1 MNGVRRAFSRV
12 AAITLMAM
20 PVRAQGHAVLPAGLE
35 PQTRQIIE
43 QLADSLHAVGL
54 PADPLYAKA
63 AEGKLKQATDA
74 QIVVAVR
81 SLARRFGEIRAGL
94 GESVDAAAM
103 SAAATA
109 LSAGVPLSAI
119 KGLRDAAGGPRD
131 TNADFAT
138 ALVTLTDLVSQR
150 VAATAATLAVQSL
163 LARRA
168 PADQYARLRIGVT
181 DDIVAGRSPD
191 QAVRARAE
199 AIVRSLPAAA
209 PGSATIKPPP
219 IW

>member
-1 MNGVRRAFSRV
+1 MNVVWRALNR
-12 AAITLMAM
+12 AAMITLVAM
-20 PVRAQGHAVLPAGLE
+20 RARAQGHAALPTGLE
-35 PQTRQIIE
+35 PQTRQIVE

-54 PADPLYAKA
+54 PADAVYAKV

-74 QIVVAVR
+74 QIIVAVR

-94 GESVDAAAM
+94 GESIDAAAM

-109 LSAGVPLSAI
+109 LSSGVPLPAI
-119 KGLRDAAGGPRD
+119 RGLRDAAGGPRD

-138 ALVTLTDLVSQR
+138 ALVTLTDLISQR
-150 VAATAATLAVQSL
+150 VPATSATLAVQSL

-191 QAVRARAE
+191 QAVRARTE

-209 PGSATIKPPP
+209 PVSTTIKPPLA
-219 IW
+219 W